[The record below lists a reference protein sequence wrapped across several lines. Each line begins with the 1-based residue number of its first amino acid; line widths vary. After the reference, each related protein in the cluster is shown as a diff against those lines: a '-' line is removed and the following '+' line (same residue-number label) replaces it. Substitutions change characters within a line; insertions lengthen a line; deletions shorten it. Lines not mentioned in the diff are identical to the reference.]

1 MDLVQILVDIVV
13 IAIIFGVAIYLV
25 NWVAP
30 PAPFLLPIRAIVALI
45 LFLYLL
51 GMFSGYAP
59 APSHLFWRR

>member
-1 MDLVQILVDIVV
+1 MDLVQILVNLVIV
-13 IAIIFGVAIYLV
+13 AIIFGVAVWLV
-25 NWVAP
+25 GWVGP
-30 PAPFLLPIRAIVALI
+30 PAPFVMPIKAVIALI